1 MDNINQAILIWDSG
15 DLPPRCYNM
24 IALWKSYGVDSYPN
38 AISVPKLVEENA
50 YEIKNEYLKF
60 IYNIGKKKING
71 RSIIKHMQIREGF
84 NYWWMTLIVE
94 KCNFAKSPQID
105 NAIKLLAFKTWLQEK
120 DYKQI
125 RLISH
130 NTALADA
137 IKMMAYELSIG
148 FKWQKIKKQDTNVN
162 LIKRIYISLPHSIQ
176 AIVWFLQHVINC
188 WPLRGTGLKEWKSTK
203 GRTTFISHLDNLVSE
218 SAKNGHYDSRYWA
231 NLPDSLFQKGVAT
244 NWLHI
249 YVKDKELPSEKQ
261 AVALINKF
269 NQTGQGLQTHVTL
282 DTFLSWKVIRQTL
295 LDWTRLFKIG
305 RKFKKMSFPKN
316 EDNEYLW
323 QFIEC
328 DLEESLY
335 GRNAL
340 GNLLNFNLFEKALAL
355 LPKQKNGVYLQENQS
370 WEFGIVQTWKLK
382 AHGELIGVPHSTVR
396 FWDLRYFFD
405 SRSYKGNI
413 SNQLP
418 RPSKVAVHG
427 KLARKMYLQ
436 GGYPKNELID
446 VEALR
451 YLYLN
456 TDGEKKN
463 NFLNNNPIVILVLG
477 DYLAENTYYL
487 MRILEEAYSS
497 FSSSIKLFIKP
508 HPNCPI
514 IPSEYPRLK
523 MEVTMDSI
531 SSLLSKCTVAYTTSV
546 TSAAIDAYCA
556 NVPVISA
563 LNPQT
568 LNMSPLR
575 GIEGVEFV
583 SNAGELVSAIER
595 VEITKNDDIKPES
608 IFWLDPK
615 LAMWTKLIFDD
626 TVVC

>member
-1 MDNINQAILIWDSG
+1 MYHKNQATLVWDTVA
-15 DLPPRCYNM
+15 DPPPGYNG
-24 IALWKSYGVDSYPN
+24 IVFWKRFVCEIYPD
-38 AISVPKLVEENA
+38 AISMPKVVEQNA
-50 YEIKNEYLKF
+50 GKLKKQYLKF
-60 IYNIGKKKING
+60 IYDIGIRRLKG
-71 RSIIKHMQIREGF
+71 QSIIDHMELRKNF

-94 KCNFAKSPQID
+94 KCNYSKSTWIND
-105 NAIKLLAFKTWLQEK
+105 AIRLLAFEKIITNDRVKKVRLVTSNKLLAKSF
-120 DYKQI
+120 
-125 RLISH
+125 RLLCLKNKIEFNCKLIQQVKSSKP
-130 NTALADA
+130 A
-137 IKMMAYELSIG
+137 IKRFYEL
-148 FKWQKIKKQDTNVN
+148 
-162 LIKRIYISLPHSIQ
+162 LPL
-176 AIVWFLQHVINC
+176 FLQGISFFCFNLVRR
-188 WPLRGTGLKEWKSTK
+188 WPLRGAGLKEWKSTK
-203 GRTTFISHLDNLVSE
+203 GRTTFISYLDNLVSE

-583 SNAGELVSAIER
+583 SNAGELVNAINKIKTNKHNK
-595 VEITKNDDIKPES
+595 VKPEDFFFLDTS
-608 IFWLDPK
+608 IQKWKNLLDIS
-615 LAMWTKLIFDD
+615 LI
-626 TVVC
+626 